1 MIFIFLSVYV
11 ILFQYKEKV
20 MVAKYKEE
28 DVLNTRLTWNEKSDD
43 LDNILF
49 KQNGI
54 SVKRLSVESCIN
66 GAQSKIDANAL
77 TNFGTTLLNDQKANQ
92 NYYSLLLPSQACFCG
107 SHAVA
112 MAVDNKNKTIYYHDS
127 HGEDMRKEM
136 KDFLSS
142 LLPEY
147 KLDINHSKQQEDVIN
162 PLVSEE
168 NDNSCVLLTKYNL
181 RDMWYKISGQKN
193 KICDY
198 SSLEA
203 RKDAWNKLKN
213 IQKEEIVQSAEISKP
228 TFKFGIKKVQSQE
241 NLATE
246 KEAEK
251 ADFKYRMYN
260 EPNYTDLLQ
269 GAVTK
274 AKSNHLAYCRQLMTQ
289 KIR

>member
-1 MIFIFLSVYV
+1 MVSFNHNTNAEV
-11 ILFQYKEKV
+11 I

-28 DVLNTRLTWNEKSDD
+28 DVLNTHLTWTEKSDD

-49 KQNGI
+49 KQNGF
-54 SVKRLSVESCIN
+54 SVKRLSVESQIN

-77 TNFGTTLLNDQKANQ
+77 VGLGTTLLNDRQSNQ
-92 NYYSLLLPSQACFCG
+92 NFYSLLLPSQACFCG

-112 MAVDNKNKTIYYHDS
+112 MAVDNKSKTIYYHDS

-136 KDFLSS
+136 KDFLGM

-147 KLDINHSKQQEDVIN
+147 EISINHSKQQEDVIN

-181 RDMWYKISGQKN
+181 RDMWYKINGQED

-213 IQKEEIVQSAEISKP
+213 VQKEEVVNAVETKKSG
-228 TFKFGIKKVQSQE
+228 FKIGIKKTPSKE
-241 NLATE
+241 ELNAI

-251 ADFKYRMYN
+251 ADFQYRMYN
-260 EPNYTDLLQ
+260 EPNYKDLLQ

-274 AKSNHLAYCRQLMTQ
+274 AKSNHLAYCKQLMVQ